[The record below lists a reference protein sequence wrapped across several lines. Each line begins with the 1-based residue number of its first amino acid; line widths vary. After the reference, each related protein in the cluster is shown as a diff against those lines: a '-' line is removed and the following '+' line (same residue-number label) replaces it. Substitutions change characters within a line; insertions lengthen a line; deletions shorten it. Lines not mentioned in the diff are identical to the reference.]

1 MFDDYEYD
9 YDAIH
14 KTEIFAIVIGIV
26 TSILPLSVVFILL
39 YRERVLLRDRPLV
52 HYILMIAISDFFVS
66 ITAAMG
72 YPPAGTTI
80 ILVVVVSSFT
90 SLTLSS
96 SSSSSS
102 SVSPPPSLVP
112 PSSL

>member
-9 YDAIH
+9 YDAIQ

-26 TSILPLSVVFILL
+26 TSLMPLSVVFILL

-66 ITAAMG
+66 ITVAMG
-72 YPPAGTTI
+72 YPPAGNF
-80 ILVVVVSSFT
+80 SH
-90 SLTLSS
+90 
-96 SSSSSS
+96 
-102 SVSPPPSLVP
+102 
-112 PSSL
+112 